1 MGIDINDIELVV
13 HFAPTGNVCDYVQEI
28 GRAARREDLKGE
40 AYYHYN
46 PKDFKHINRLHG
58 LSTIQHYQLIK
69 VIEKINELYQQSLHS
84 GKKADMTKK
93 RNAMLLDAENF
104 SYIFG
109 PAISDEDDNINKVK
123 TALLLI
129 QKDFESKIGF
139 SPINVRPIP
148 MFSMGFFE
156 IDPRVQEKLK
166 KRYPECVEEIEEQK
180 HICRVRLSAIW
191 NKDYKTHS
199 FPKFKFM
206 VYSKSE
212 DIDFITKYPMSPA
225 LCVNIGFE
233 NDYSSIFRNTWD
245 AIKKFI
251 FIKVQSGE
259 HTAVTDIAEEIEREC
274 GVNKYKARTICEV
287 VIASMD
293 AYRKNFAK
301 TSTPI
306 AIEKT
311 TIDGNTKYQ
320 FNVAVNSYFA
330 WVEKGL
336 KKVETDTKNGMLY
349 LINDNG
355 NRTKEYSIIL
365 GILEAMGCLTFE
377 MLGGANSQLYIYI
390 NQIQALINIIKAPYR
405 YHNRLLEMVAERHLI
420 SVKMLT
426 YIYEGDFSNDETWDL
441 IEDYFLGGIPEKVKR
456 DCKKEKPDMLFDD

>member
-1 MGIDINDIELVV
+1 M
-13 HFAPTGNVCDYVQEI
+13 
-28 GRAARREDLKGE
+28 KGE

-245 AIKKFI
+245 VIKKFI

-355 NRTKEYSIIL
+355 NRTKEYGIIL